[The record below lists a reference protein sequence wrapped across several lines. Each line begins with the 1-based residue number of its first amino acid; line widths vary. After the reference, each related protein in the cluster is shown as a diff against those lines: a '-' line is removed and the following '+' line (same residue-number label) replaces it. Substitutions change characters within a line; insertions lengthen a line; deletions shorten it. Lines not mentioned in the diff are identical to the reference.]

1 MDIMLKEFDRK
12 FGVSEKNPDGTIKT
26 YSYDNRNVTTAHVH
40 MILSHA
46 LTKMIDNAEC
56 FIYLNTSNS
65 TTRREGDSIET
76 LSPWLCRELAMVNI
90 IEEKPP
96 VLVMENF
103 TCDSADNRSYGPT
116 LRYSVETKRLK
127 ELSLSQVK
135 QWQDRFSRLSTA
147 RQLSALNLLYKIVEE

>member
-1 MDIMLKEFDRK
+1 
-12 FGVSEKNPDGTIKT
+12 
-26 YSYDNRNVTTAHVH
+26 
-40 MILSHA
+40 
-46 LTKMIDNAEC
+46 
-56 FIYLNTSNS
+56 
-65 TTRREGDSIET
+65 
-76 LSPWLCRELAMVNI
+76 MVNI

-116 LRYSVETKRLK
+116 LRYSVDTKRLK